1 MISWI
6 RFTITR
12 RYVSIMSDKIFNLK
26 DLHIDEKNRSK
37 LIFWG
42 QTDAS
47 KDITLSVT
55 IDGIDALVKIYK
67 KEDII
72 LKRLLDV
79 SNEKIDIAGEIE
91 IPEKSLKNKS
101 IHLTMCADGNKI
113 ISRKIDVHS
122 KLDGFIYNLEK
133 VIYRDDGT
141 VDIAG
146 WAIDK
151 TPAEVRFFTADGS
164 EIPVEKKYRRDLYSA
179 WPELDEEDLNAGFTI
194 KIPKDKV
201 SDYPWL
207 LQFKCSHGIVERR
220 FTKRTSFK
228 EDWKAAGG
236 VKRAIARSYE
246 IANEQGLRALFS
258 RLVFEIK
265 SGRVKTLAYQKW
277 IEGLEP
283 SEEELEK
290 QRAEFKNSKSSEM
303 ELFSIVVAVY
313 KPKQKDLEA
322 LIDSVKAQTYGK
334 WELIL
339 ADAAGD
345 EFSRLTAGD
354 ERIKYFSIGSNKGIS
369 ANTNEA
375 IKKATGDW
383 ILFAD
388 HDDTLSPDALY
399 QIHRRIQENPDAG
412 FIYSDEDK
420 ISADGRKR
428 FDPVF
433 KTDYN
438 PDLLCSEN
446 YISHLSAV
454 KRTVM
459 DEAGPLDPAY
469 DGAQDYDFTLRCV
482 EKLRDDQ
489 IIHIPEVLYHWRTSS
504 ASTASDQENKLYA
517 FEAGKRAVQAHL
529 DRTGIPAEVTEMS
542 IHGRYR
548 VHYHW
553 DLSPLVSVIIPNKD
567 HIDDLSRCLDSIRN
581 KTDYPNYEII
591 IVENNSTEKETFDY
605 YKSLESDKRIRV
617 VRYEG
622 GFNFSAINNYG
633 ASFAN
638 GELLLLLNNDTEV
651 ISSEWMSEMAGICQ
665 RKDVGIVGAKLYYP
679 DTTIQHAGVVI
690 GIGGVAG
697 HAFKYFPHA
706 HPGTADRLLVCQDY
720 SAVTAACM
728 MVKRQA
734 FEKVNGLS
742 EELAVAF
749 NDVDFCLKVGKAGY
763 RIVFTPF
770 AELTH
775 YESKSRGLEETAE
788 QQDRFRNEVETFLAK
803 WGDFVRKGDPYYN
816 KHYSLK
822 REDFSFNEEL
832 THE

>member
-1 MISWI
+1 MAEDIFKSINIHFGMKRKGEIVFTGETVSNPEKIKIKVWVNGKECDFERKEFGNRISG
-6 RFTITR
+6 TIKVDHCQN
-12 RYVSIMSDKIFNLK
+12 Y
-26 DLHIDEKNRSK
+26 H
-37 LIFWG
+37 
-42 QTDAS
+42 
-47 KDITLSVT
+47 
-55 IDGIDALVKIYK
+55 VKITASDDQGTINRFSK
-67 KEDII
+67 TLKAPKESGMP
-72 LKRLLDV
+72 V
-79 SNEKIDIAGEIE
+79 YYID
-91 IPEKSLKNKS
+91 
-101 IHLTMCADGNKI
+101 
-113 ISRKIDVHS
+113 
-122 KLDGFIYNLEK
+122 
-133 VIYRDDGT
+133 
-141 VDIAG
+141 
-146 WAIDK
+146 
-151 TPAEVRFFTADGS
+151 EVRFSDDGS
-164 EIPVEKKYRRDLYSA
+164 ATIVGWALDYSSVSVKLYTNSGEEIKAEKFERNDLLNIF
-179 WPELDEEDLNAGFTI
+179 PEIDDINAGFLI
-194 KIPKDKV
+194 KLTNSQAKDF
-201 SDYPWL
+201 PWRL
-207 LQFKCSHGIVERR
+207 IFEGGNGHRAERD
-220 FTKRTSFK
+220 FTKRTYTK
-228 EDWKAAGG
+228 ESWKDSGG
-236 VKRAIARSYE
+236 IKRKIARSYE
-246 IANEQGLRALFS
+246 TFHEEGFKALCLRIGHYIKTRGLS
-258 RLVFEIK
+258 SMV
-265 SGRVKTLAYQKW
+265 YQKW

-290 QRAEFKNSKSSEM
+290 QRAEYRGQDNSKL
-303 ELFSIVVAVY
+303 ELYSIVVAVY

-322 LIDSVKAQTYGK
+322 LIDSVKAQTYEK

-345 EFSRLTAGD
+345 SFAELAAGD
-354 ERIKYFSIGSNKGIS
+354 DRIKYFSLGSNEGIS

-388 HDDTLSPDALY
+388 HDDTLAPDALY
-399 QIHRRIQENPDAG
+399 QIHRRILENPDAG

-428 FDPVF
+428 FEPVF

-459 DEAGPLDPAY
+459 DEAGLLDPAY

-482 EKLRDDQ
+482 ERLRDDQ

-504 ASTASDQENKLYA
+504 ASTAADQENKLYA

-529 DRTGIPAEVTEMS
+529 DRIGIPAEVTEMLR
-542 IHGRYR
+542 HGRYR

-553 DLSPLVSVIIPNKD
+553 DSTPLVSVIIPNKD

-581 KTDYPNYEII
+581 KTDYPSYEII
-591 IVENNSTEKETFDY
+591 IVENNSTEKATFEY
-605 YKSLESDKRIRV
+605 YKSLESDKRIKV
-617 VRYEG
+617 VKYEG

-633 ASFAN
+633 SSFAN
-638 GELLLLLNNDTEV
+638 GDFFLLLNNDTEV
-651 ISSEWMSEMAGICQ
+651 INSGWMSEMVGICM

-679 DTTIQHAGVVI
+679 DGTIQHAGAII

-706 HPGTADRLLVCQDY
+706 HPGTADRLLLCQDY

-728 MVKRQA
+728 MVKKDA

-749 NDVDFCLKVGKAGY
+749 NDIDFCLKVGKAGY

-788 QQDRFRNEVETFLAK
+788 QQDRFRNEVETFLDK

>member
-1 MISWI
+1 
-6 RFTITR
+6 
-12 RYVSIMSDKIFNLK
+12 MSDKIFDLK
-26 DLHIDEKNRSK
+26 NIHVDEKNRARI
-37 LIFWG
+37 IFWG
-42 QTDAS
+42 EKNTNENIIISVSVDGYDAE
-47 KDITLSVT
+47 
-55 IDGIDALVKIYK
+55 VKIYSKEERIYSNLIGSSDQNINLVGEAILPEETLK
-67 KEDII
+67 K
-72 LKRLLDV
+72 
-79 SNEKIDIAGEIE
+79 
-91 IPEKSLKNKS
+91 KNIKV
-101 IHLTMCADGNKI
+101 TFRANGNKI
-113 ISRKIDVHS
+113 SSIKMDLNS
-122 KLDGFIYNLEK
+122 KMLSFVYNLEK
-133 VIYRDDGT
+133 VIYKDDGT

-146 WAIDK
+146 WAIDEA
-151 TPAEVRFFTADGS
+151 PVDVRLFTADGT
-164 EIPVEKKYRRDLYSA
+164 EIPVEKKYRKDLYSA
-179 WPELDEEDLNAGFTI
+179 WPELEEEDLNAGFSI

-201 SDYPWL
+201 NDYPWL
-207 LQFKCSHGIVERR
+207 LRFKCSHGIIERK

-258 RLVFEIK
+258 RLIFEIK

-277 IEGLEP
+277 IEGIEP

-290 QRAEFKNSKSSEM
+290 QRAEFRDSDSGSM

-313 KPKQKDLEA
+313 KPGQKDLEA
-322 LIDSVKAQTYGK
+322 LISSVKAQTYEK

-345 EFSRLTAGD
+345 SFAKLAAGD

-369 ANTNEA
+369 SNTNEA
-375 IKKATGDW
+375 IKRAAGDW
-383 ILFAD
+383 IVFAD
-388 HDDTLSPDALY
+388 HDDTIAPDALY
-399 QIHRRIQENPDAG
+399 QIHRRILENPDAG

-454 KRTVM
+454 RRDVM
-459 DEAGPLDPAY
+459 DEAGLLNPSY

-482 EKLRDDQ
+482 EKLKDDQ

-504 ASTASDQENKLYA
+504 VSTAADQDNKLYA

-529 DRTGIPAEVTEMS
+529 DRTGIPAEVSEMTV
-542 IHGRYR
+542 HGRYR

-553 DLSPLVSVIIPNKD
+553 DDTPLVSIIIPNKD
-567 HIDDLSRCLDSIRN
+567 HIDDLRRCIDSIRE
-581 KTDYPNYEII
+581 KTDYPAYEII
-591 IVENNSTEKETFDY
+591 IIENNSEKQETFRY
-605 YKSLESDKRIRV
+605 YDSLSSDRRIRV
-617 VRYEG
+617 IKYKG
-622 GFNFSAINNYG
+622 DFNYSAINNYG
-633 ASFAN
+633 AAYAK
-638 GELLLLLNNDTEV
+638 GEYLLLLNNDTEV
-651 ISSEWMSEMAGICQ
+651 ISPEWMTEMVGICQ

-679 DTTIQHAGVVI
+679 DGTIQHAGVII

-706 HPGTADRLLVCQDY
+706 HHGTADRLIVCQDY

-728 MVKRQA
+728 LVKKEA
-734 FEKVNGLS
+734 FDQVGGLS
-742 EELAVAF
+742 EEFAVAF
-749 NDVDFCLKVGKAGY
+749 NDIDFCMKVRKKGY

-775 YESKSRGLEETAE
+775 YESKSRGNEDTAE
-788 QQDRFRNEVETFLAK
+788 KQERFRGEVERFLDK
-803 WGDFVRKGDPYYN
+803 WGDIVKRGDPYYN

-822 REDFSFNEEL
+822 REDFSFNEDL
-832 THE
+832 KHE

>member
-1 MISWI
+1 MK
-6 RFTITR
+6 
-12 RYVSIMSDKIFNLK
+12 DKKFLLIGV
-26 DLHIDEKNRSK
+26 HINEKNSSK

-42 QTDAS
+42 ETYSNQF
-47 KDITLSVT
+47 IQLSAV
-55 IDGIDALVKIYK
+55 IDGQDTTVRIYGQ
-67 KEDII
+67 DDRVFQNLINT
-72 LKRLLDV
+72 
-79 SNEKIDIAGEIE
+79 SNEKIDVAGEIE
-91 IPEKSLKNKS
+91 IPEKSLKNNS
-101 IHLTMCADGNKI
+101 IHLTMYADGNRIVGK
-113 ISRKIDVHS
+113 KIDLNGKHGV
-122 KLDGFIYNLEK
+122 FIYNLEK
-133 VIYRDDGT
+133 TIYRDDGS
-141 VDIAG
+141 VDMAG

-151 TPAEVRFFTADGS
+151 EPVDVRFFTADGT
-164 EIPVEKKYRRDLYSA
+164 EIPVEKRYRKDLYSA
-179 WPELDEEDLNAGFTI
+179 WPELGEEDLNAGFSI
-194 KIPKDKV
+194 KIPKEKV
-201 SDYPWL
+201 NDYPWL
-207 LQFKCSHGIVERR
+207 LQFKCTHGIIERK

-236 VKRAIARSYE
+236 VKRAVARSYE
-246 IANEQGLRALFS
+246 IANEDGLRALFS
-258 RLVFEIK
+258 RLIFEIK

-290 QRAEFKNSKSSEM
+290 QRAEYRGQDNSKL
-303 ELFSIVVAVY
+303 ELYSIVVAVY

-322 LIDSVKAQTYGK
+322 LIDSVKAQTYEK

-345 EFSRLTAGD
+345 SFAKLAAGD
-354 ERIKYFSIGSNKGIS
+354 DRIKYFSLGSNEGIS

-388 HDDTLSPDALY
+388 HDDTLAPDALY
-399 QIHRRIQENPDAG
+399 QIHRRILENPDAG

-428 FDPVF
+428 FEPVF

-459 DEAGPLDPAY
+459 DEAGLLDPAY

-482 EKLRDDQ
+482 ERLRDDQ

-504 ASTASDQENKLYA
+504 ASTAADQENKLYA

-529 DRTGIPAEVTEMS
+529 DRIGIPAEVTEMLR
-542 IHGRYR
+542 HGRYR

-553 DLSPLVSVIIPNKD
+553 DSTPLVSVIIPNKD

-581 KTDYPNYEII
+581 KTDYPSYEII
-591 IVENNSTEKETFDY
+591 IVENNSTEKATFEY
-605 YKSLESDKRIRV
+605 YKSLESDKRIKV
-617 VRYEG
+617 VKYEG

-633 ASFAN
+633 SSFAN
-638 GELLLLLNNDTEV
+638 GDFFLLLNNDTEV
-651 ISSEWMSEMAGICQ
+651 INSGWMSEMVGICM

-679 DTTIQHAGVVI
+679 DGTIQHAGAII

-706 HPGTADRLLVCQDY
+706 HPGTADRLLLCQDY

-728 MVKRQA
+728 MVKKDA

-749 NDVDFCLKVGKAGY
+749 NDIDFCLKVGKAGY

-788 QQDRFRNEVETFLAK
+788 QQDRFRNEVETFLDK